1 MPEILRKIPLQPLDS
16 NHHHPRGVYF
26 PQPQKPIPEKSKSPL
41 CLTKPQFPAASTFK
55 FNGIQCGSPALRS
68 KNFCYFHNR
77 IRYQRPDY
85 DIPVLEDANSVQF
98 AVMEVVRGLME
109 DQIDAKKAALVL
121 YGLQIASINLKHVS
135 FEPCWKDVVLEDPAE
150 VRYEKKMQQVTAG
163 KAPEMNV
170 LDLLRERVKG

>member
-1 MPEILRKIPLQPLDS
+1 MSDETTIPRCQ
-16 NHHHPRGVYF
+16 H
-26 PQPQKPIPEKSKSPL
+26 I
-41 CLTKPQFPAASTFK
+41 K

-109 DQIDAKKAALVL
+109 DQLDPKKAALVL

-135 FEPCWKDVVLEDPAE
+135 FEPCWKDVVFEDPP
-150 VRYEKKMQQVTAG
+150 RSGTKRKCSRSPLG
-163 KAPEMNV
+163 RRP
-170 LDLLRERVKG
+170 R